1 MLHKYERSAW
11 SSTVESNSALCGLQ
25 LTTLMEK
32 REDVHTEILKTE
44 QHALKI
50 AAEAA
55 FVVSPGPACGR
66 LCHKVTFLGPIA
78 LT

>member
-1 MLHKYERSAW
+1 M
-11 SSTVESNSALCGLQ
+11 Q

-55 FVVSPGPACGR
+55 FVVRSCPSYGR
-66 LCHKVTFLGPIA
+66 LR
-78 LT
+78 